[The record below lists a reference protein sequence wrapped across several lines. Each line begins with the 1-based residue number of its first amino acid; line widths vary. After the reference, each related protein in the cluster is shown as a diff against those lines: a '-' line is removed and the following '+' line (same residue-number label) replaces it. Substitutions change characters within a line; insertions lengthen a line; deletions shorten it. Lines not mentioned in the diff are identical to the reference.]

1 MPNPRQ
7 PASPRARP
15 RVAGLR
21 RRATENGRTGTGGRS
36 AVEVEETPE
45 RVEPTGTAVEPESTG
60 TAEAPESTEP
70 TEQAE
75 PAESAQEVVVENGV
89 VGVAP
94 VRSAEPD
101 DVEPDDAA
109 SDDASEEVESADAQ
123 SADTR
128 PTEEKAE
135 RAAQEPVTERVRHE
149 PRTEAIP
156 RPHEEGTNRGNRVL
170 ITALLVATAVFAVVA
185 LFFGL
190 QVRSLQETGPAAN
203 DALTD
208 GPATSEINGQVTDA
222 VAKVFSYDFA
232 DTAKTERAANEVL
245 TGQAVDEYNR
255 LFATVKQ
262 QAPLQK
268 LVVTTTVKASG
279 VTRLQGD
286 RAEVLLFVDQQ
297 AVRTDSGQ
305 TNVGPAQIVVG
316 VEKHGDRWKINK
328 ITQR

>member
-7 PASPRARP
+7 PASSRARP

-36 AVEVEETPE
+36 AAEVEETPE
-45 RVEPTGTAVEPESTG
+45 HVEPTGTADEPE
-60 TAEAPESTEP
+60 P
-70 TEQAE
+70 T
-75 PAESAQEVVVENGV
+75 ESAQEVVVENGV

-94 VRSAEPD
+94 VRSAEI
-101 DVEPDDAA
+101 DDADA
-109 SDDASEEVESADAQ
+109 DDDSEKVESTDAQ

-128 PTEEKAE
+128 PAEEKPASP
-135 RAAQEPVTERVRHE
+135 AQESVTEQVRHE
-149 PRTEAIP
+149 PRTEATP
-156 RPHEEGTNRGNRVL
+156 LPHEEGTGRGNRVL
-170 ITALLVATAVFAVVA
+170 ITALLVATAVFAVLA
-185 LFFGL
+185 LLFGL
-190 QVRSLQETGPAAN
+190 QVRSLQVSGPAAN

-208 GPATSEINGQVTDA
+208 GPATSEINGQVSDA
-222 VAKVFSYDFA
+222 VTKVFSYDFA

-279 VTRLQGD
+279 VTRLQDD

-316 VEKHGDRWKINK
+316 VEKQGDRWKINK